1 MQLYVLGLPAG
12 RGDRL
17 GALAVGVSTRRLPK
31 SGVAAQALEWLPALP
46 ALAYVVVVAARF
58 PALVRALYW
67 NSDAASA
74 FVFGGLLRGHGPVEI
89 PRFGWWTS
97 MWWLLA
103 TRKLPGHEYLWEVTG
118 YVFVLATAALL
129 GWATYRVA
137 GRWAGLAAA
146 ATVVVV
152 GPKALTS

>member
-1 MQLYVLGLPAG
+1 MV
-12 RGDRL
+12 GD
-17 GALAVGVSTRRLPK
+17 LAAEAATRRLPR
-31 SGVAAQALEWLPALP
+31 SGVAARSLEWLPALT
-46 ALAYVVVVAARF
+46 AVGYVAVVVARF
-58 PALVRALYW
+58 PGLVRALYW

-74 FVFGGLLRGHGPVEI
+74 FVFGGLLRGDGPVEI

-103 TRKLPGHEYLWEVTG
+103 TRDLPGHEYLWEITG
-118 YVFVLATAALL
+118 YAFVLATAALL

-152 GPKALTS
+152 GPKALTSLLTVNWHTST

>member
-58 PALVRALYW
+58 PALVRAL
-67 NSDAASA
+67 
-74 FVFGGLLRGHGPVEI
+74 RHP
-89 PRFGWWTS
+89 
-97 MWWLLA
+97 
-103 TRKLPGHEYLWEVTG
+103 
-118 YVFVLATAALL
+118 LL
-129 GWATYRVA
+129 GANHPIHRRQSYA
-137 GRWAGLAAA
+137 
-146 ATVVVV
+146 
-152 GPKALTS
+152 SED